1 MPRARA
7 TARLTNTLA
16 LRMPSSPMQV
26 RSTCS
31 VHAHHRE
38 MQRRTE
44 KKDEL
49 PDLSSAVNG
58 SGGLPVAAAQGGRP
72 GSPAHRRL
80 CTRSSAYASAPTPSL
95 RTAST
100 ASLPHCILS
109 SLPSL
114 PLPSSCTAA
123 GTQPDRAAP
132 RAPHHPHDARHTTHC
147 RTIFPQSPRARSSWL
162 LLALEERGKGRE
174 ANKSQHASAYAH
186 CPSSPGAPP
195 RTSRPRGCSVLAL
208 SSASTT
214 PAPASCLH
222 S

>member
-1 MPRARA
+1 MWNRARA
-7 TARLTNTLA
+7 IKARPASMARAET
-16 LRMPSSPMQV
+16 
-26 RSTCS
+26 
-31 VHAHHRE
+31 
-38 MQRRTE
+38 
-44 KKDEL
+44 L

-80 CTRSSAYASAPTPSL
+80 CTRSSAHASAPTPSL